1 MASGGGGGEGQPHLR
16 VSAQGINN
24 SVRRFHQDLHT
35 VARTMDDLFERTTNS
50 PPSSLAAH
58 LLNPTP
64 TTQATW
70 QQPTGSSTV
79 GHVYQTG
86 SSTVG
91 HVYQS
96 GNTVGHV
103 SSVQTSPT
111 TWQDN
116 ITVTVQ
122 PQLLM
127 SNPTS
132 PSHVLDIEVFQ
143 PQPQQ
148 QGGAGADN
156 NNTGDQAGDN
166 DNGWSAILNSNPEL
180 KAVVS
185 ACEKYIPFLLIIMVK
200 SVFEHGTGIIVCCG
214 LVLTFLHA
222 NSVLKQQVARQNR
235 TNCGALLAISI
246 NLIACILFIY
256 FVFLDNNLPLSAF
269 FIPPDKVPTFYDLLW
284 IVGVND
290 FILKFMAVLAKIL
303 VTLMPS
309 RVIPY
314 QKRGKYYLFLEVTS
328 QLHRQ
333 LAPLQPWLMY
343 LLNSKGDGASSIP
356 NKVLGVFLTA
366 AYMVVK
372 GKIFVKAVKSWREAF
387 YKLLQSTRY
396 GKTPS
401 EEEIKASGGFCPI
414 CQDVYQEPTML
425 HCKHI
430 FCEDCVAT
438 WFDRDTTCPMCRA
451 KVSEDPSW
459 RDGATSQFIQ
469 LF

>member
-1 MASGGGGGEGQPHLR
+1 MQ
-16 VSAQGINN
+16 
-24 SVRRFHQDLHT
+24 
-35 VARTMDDLFERTTNS
+35 
-50 PPSSLAAH
+50 AA
-58 LLNPTP
+58 
-64 TTQATW
+64 
-70 QQPTGSSTV
+70 
-79 GHVYQTG
+79 
-86 SSTVG
+86 
-91 HVYQS
+91 
-96 GNTVGHV
+96 
-103 SSVQTSPT
+103 
-111 TWQDN
+111 
-116 ITVTVQ
+116 
-122 PQLLM
+122 
-127 SNPTS
+127 S

-143 PQPQQ
+143 PQQPQQ
-148 QGGAGADN
+148 PDGEPGHGAGQPQ
-156 NNTGDQAGDN
+156 QAGAEVE
-166 DNGWSAILNSNPEL
+166 NGWSAILNSNPEL
-180 KAVVS
+180 RSIVS
-185 ACEKYIPFLLIIMVK
+185 ACEKYIPFLLIILVK

-222 NSVLKQQVARQNR
+222 NSVLKQQVARQGRRNL
-235 TNCGALLAISI
+235 GALIAISV

-256 FVFLDNNLPLSAF
+256 FVFLDENLCLSAF
-269 FIPPDKVPTFYDLLW
+269 FVPPEKVPTFYDLLW

-290 FILKFMAVLAKIL
+290 FILKFIAVLAKII
-303 VTLMPS
+303 VTVLPAKIM
-309 RVIPY
+309 PY
-314 QKRGKYYLFLEVTS
+314 QKRGKYYLFFEVTS

-343 LLNSKGDGASSIP
+343 LLHSKGEGAGSIP

-372 GKIFVKAVKSWREAF
+372 GKIFMKAIKLWRAAF

-401 EEEIKASGGFCPI
+401 EDQMKASGGFCPI
-414 CQDVYQEPTML
+414 CQDCYQEPTML

-430 FCEDCVAT
+430 FCEECVAT

>member
-1 MASGGGGGEGQPHLR
+1 MASGGGGEGQPHLR
-16 VSAQGINN
+16 VAAQNINSNARRLREDLQTVVRSSLSPLMTPSGGQVN
-24 SVRRFHQDLHT
+24 S
-35 VARTMDDLFERTTNS
+35 S
-50 PPSSLAAH
+50 PSSLAAH
-58 LLNPTP
+58 LSHLLPPAPATP
-64 TTQATW
+64 GQAN
-70 QQPTGSSTV
+70 SV
-79 GHVYQTG
+79 QT
-86 SSTVG
+86 
-91 HVYQS
+91 
-96 GNTVGHV
+96 
-103 SSVQTSPT
+103 VQTSPT

-116 ITVTVQ
+116 ITVTVE
-122 PQLLM
+122 PQLM
-127 SNPTS
+127 MTSPRS

-143 PQPQQ
+143 THQQ
-148 QGGAGADN
+148 QQQQAGATADN
-156 NNTGDQAGDN
+156 NNSSQQPN
-166 DNGWSAILNSNPEL
+166 LESDNGWSTLLNSNPEL

-185 ACEKYIPFLLIIMVK
+185 ACEKYIPFLLIVMVK
-200 SVFEHGTGIIVCCG
+200 SVFEHGTGIIVCLG

-222 NSVLKQQVARQNR
+222 NSVLKQQVARQAR

-269 FIPPDKVPTFYDLLW
+269 FIPPDKVTTFYDLIW

-290 FILKFMAVLAKIL
+290 FILKFMAVLAKIF
-303 VTLMPS
+303 VTLMPAKF
-309 RVIPY
+309 IPY
-314 QKRGKYYLFLEVTS
+314 QKRGKYYLFLEMTS

-356 NKVLGVFLTA
+356 DKVLGVFLTA

-372 GKIFVKAVKSWREAF
+372 GKIFVKAVKLWRDAF

-401 EEEIKASGGFCPI
+401 DDQMKASGGFCPI
-414 CQDVYQEPTML
+414 CQDSYQEPTML

-430 FCEDCVAT
+430 FCEECVAT

>member
-1 MASGGGGGEGQPHLR
+1 
-16 VSAQGINN
+16 
-24 SVRRFHQDLHT
+24 
-35 VARTMDDLFERTTNS
+35 
-50 PPSSLAAH
+50 
-58 LLNPTP
+58 
-64 TTQATW
+64 
-70 QQPTGSSTV
+70 
-79 GHVYQTG
+79 
-86 SSTVG
+86 
-91 HVYQS
+91 
-96 GNTVGHV
+96 
-103 SSVQTSPT
+103 
-111 TWQDN
+111 
-116 ITVTVQ
+116 
-122 PQLLM
+122 M

-143 PQPQQ
+143 PQQQ
-148 QGGAGADN
+148 QGSGAGDST
-156 NNTGDQAGDN
+156 NTGDQTGDN

-303 VTLMPS
+303 VTLMPAKI
-309 RVIPY
+309 IPY
-314 QKRGKYYLFLEVTS
+314 QKRGKYYLFFEVTS

-343 LLNSKGDGASSIP
+343 LLHSKGEGAGNIP

-372 GKIFVKAVKSWREAF
+372 GKIFMKAIKLWRAAF
-387 YKLLQSTRY
+387 YKLMQSTRY

-401 EEEIKASGGFCPI
+401 QDQMKAIGGFCPI
-414 CQDVYQEPTML
+414 CQDCYQEPTML

-430 FCEDCVAT
+430 FCEECVAT

>member
-1 MASGGGGGEGQPHLR
+1 MASGGGGSDGRAEGQPHLR
-16 VSAQGINN
+16 VSAQSINN

-50 PPSSLAAH
+50 PPSGLAAH
-58 LLNPTP
+58 LLTTPPPTGSTQQP
-64 TTQATW
+64 TW
-70 QQPTGSSTV
+70 QPTGSAA
-79 GHVYQTG
+79 
-86 SSTVG
+86 
-91 HVYQS
+91 
-96 GNTVGHV
+96 GHV

-127 SNPTS
+127 SPQS

-148 QGGAGADN
+148 QQGSGAGDN
-156 NNTGDQAGDN
+156 TNTGDQTGEN

-303 VTLMPS
+303 VTLMPAKI
-309 RVIPY
+309 IPY

-401 EEEIKASGGFCPI
+401 EDQMKASGGFCPI
-414 CQDVYQEPTML
+414 CQDSYQEPTML

>member
-1 MASGGGGGEGQPHLR
+1 MASGGGGGDGRAEGQPHLR
-16 VSAQGINN
+16 VSAQSINN

-50 PPSSLAAH
+50 PPSGLAAH
-58 LLNPTP
+58 LLTTPTP
-64 TTQATW
+64 TGSTQQPTW
-70 QQPTGSSTV
+70 QPTGSAA
-79 GHVYQTG
+79 
-86 SSTVG
+86 
-91 HVYQS
+91 
-96 GNTVGHV
+96 GHV

-127 SNPTS
+127 SPQS

-148 QGGAGADN
+148 QQGSGAGDN
-156 NNTGDQAGDN
+156 TNTGDQTGDN

-303 VTLMPS
+303 VTLMPAKI
-309 RVIPY
+309 IPY

-401 EEEIKASGGFCPI
+401 EDQMKASGGFCPI
-414 CQDVYQEPTML
+414 CQDSYQEPTML

>member
-1 MASGGGGGEGQPHLR
+1 MASGGGGGGESQPHLR
-16 VSAQGINN
+16 VTAQSINN
-24 SVRRFHQDLHT
+24 SVRRIHQDLHHT
-35 VARTMDDLFERTTNS
+35 VARTMDDLFDRS
-50 PPSSLAAH
+50 PRVSPAVASTPLTPASSPLAAH
-58 LLNPTP
+58 LGLTSPP
-64 TTQATW
+64 
-70 QQPTGSSTV
+70 GL
-79 GHVYQTG
+79 G
-86 SSTVG
+86 
-91 HVYQS
+91 QS
-96 GNTVGHV
+96 PPPGLQSA
-103 SSVQTSPT
+103 SSVVTSPT

-122 PQLLM
+122 PQL
-127 SNPTS
+127 NIQPQS
-132 PSHVLDIEVFQ
+132 PSHVLDIELLHG
-143 PQPQQ
+143 PQQ
-148 QGGAGADN
+148 QQPGDNAGSR
-156 NNTGDQAGDN
+156 QSREEPEN

-185 ACEKYIPFLLIIMVK
+185 ACEKYIPFLIIILVK

-222 NSVLKQQVARQNR
+222 NSVLKQQVARQAR

-256 FVFLDNNLPLSAF
+256 FVFLDINLPLCAF

-290 FILKFMAVLAKIL
+290 FILKFIAVLAKIG
-303 VTLMPS
+303 VTLMPAKM
-309 RVIPY
+309 IPY

-343 LLNSKGDGASSIP
+343 LLNSKGDGAGSIP

-372 GKIFVKAVKSWREAF
+372 GKIFVKSIKSFKEACI
-387 YKLLQSTRY
+387 KLMQSTRY

-401 EEEIKASGGFCPI
+401 EDQIKASGGYCPI
-414 CQDVYQEPTML
+414 CQDTYHDPVML

-430 FCEDCVAT
+430 FCEECVAT